1 MSLDDSYVR
10 EVFNITVQRVVKGL
24 VYNGWVKA
32 VAVWHKHQK
41 SNITRETAK
50 KIHLVASHVA
60 QGERGGLAGYTLG
73 CWVVVVRVLGFE

>member
-50 KIHLVASHVA
+50 VPFGCTRINHDSFQLIKI
-60 QGERGGLAGYTLG
+60 YIN
-73 CWVVVVRVLGFE
+73 